1 MVRPRHPAIKY
12 KPVFQKLGTSQTII
26 GLIHM
31 ILAVIS
37 TILSPSLSS
46 YCAIAIGVL
55 YLSTGLVASS
65 TSRSPTNCNVTGG
78 MILAILSILASGGT
92 TALYICIFILMGESP
107 RVASATEIG
116 LLIGGFTLNAIELLL
131 AIVHSVYCCKG
142 GCICCRKQQHYRPQ
156 PTTNVA
162 VIIIQQSSA
171 ELHKIDKTMLWHC
184 QL

>member
-12 KPVFQKLGTSQTII
+12 KPVFQKLGICQTII
-26 GLIHM
+26 GLINM

-37 TILSPSLSS
+37 TILSP

-65 TSRSPTNCNVTGG
+65 TSRSPTNCNVIGG

-92 TALYICIFILMGESP
+92 TALYICLFILMGGSP
-107 RVASATEIG
+107 PAPSATEIG
-116 LLIGGFTLNAIELLL
+116 LLVKIGGFTLNALELIL

-156 PTTNVA
+156 LTTNVA
-162 VIIIQQSSA
+162 VITIQQSSA